1 MKSHPHSWL
10 GIGFFT
16 TLFIGCLIF
25 ASLLIATENLPL
37 SYLAILTAALAGTLG
52 AAFVS
57 YPTVEISTALKVA
70 VNSYWTAP
78 PTKKE
83 VVDALLNL
91 SLKSRAD
98 GLLALEGEEERVS
111 VLFLRRAL
119 SMLVDG
125 FTANELRETLN
136 NETYFF
142 QQRRAQHERIF
153 RHLARLAIAFGFA
166 TGVGVVIGKLVI
178 GGGNNAIDGF
188 LPLVL
193 SPIFCGL
200 ILANFLLIPV
210 AESIY
215 TKTHEELLILKLV
228 MEGVTLIARDYNTLR
243 LQTHLESFVAPQ
255 VRNIHHKS
263 FEEIHEQYEKL
274 RRAQL
279 DQAG

>member
-10 GIGFFT
+10 GIAVFTGLFFA
-16 TLFIGCLIF
+16 CAAY
-25 ASLLIATENLPL
+25 ASLLISGGDRPL
-37 SYLAILTAALAGTLG
+37 SYLAVLAALLAGILG
-52 AAFVS
+52 AGFTS
-57 YPTVEISTALKVA
+57 YPLAEITTALRVA
-70 VNSYWTAP
+70 VNSYWVPP

-91 SLKSRAD
+91 SLKSRVD

-125 FTANELRETLN
+125 FTASELRESLN

-142 QQRRAQHERIF
+142 QKRRDQHERIF
-153 RHLARLAIAFGFA
+153 RHLARLSLAFGFA
-166 TGVGVVIGKLVI
+166 AGAGVMIGTLFLGGTIAGGV
-178 GGGNNAIDGF
+178 
-188 LPLVL
+188 PLAL
-193 SPIFCGL
+193 SPVFCGL
-200 ILANFLLIPV
+200 VLAYLLLIPI

-228 MEGVTLIARDYNTLR
+228 TEGVTLIARDYNTLR

-263 FEEIHEQYEKL
+263 FEEIHDQYEKL
-274 RRAQL
+274 RHAQF
-279 DQAG
+279 DKAG